1 VLVHDADPRSELGGT
16 RDVELS
22 PVLHGAGDFD
32 RLVRW
37 VGTTLIRL
45 QDRLD
50 RVRTELR
57 QSLIPSDR
65 AALGAAIERLQMLQ
79 IVETSLAVGDVVP
92 DFALPDR
99 SGRIV
104 ASEAL
109 LAKGPMVLAFVR
121 GTWCPYCSLALQALD
136 AARPPIEALGGSLV
150 VISPLRA
157 DELARAAA
165 DRGLGLT
172 LLSDADGDYASL
184 CGVHYEMSEGHV
196 ALYQR
201 FGLDLAQINAG
212 AGWALPIPATYVV
225 GRDGVVTFA
234 YAEVDW
240 ARRAEPADILAAV
253 EGLDRA
259 ASPG

>member
-1 VLVHDADPRSELGGT
+1 MLVHEADSKS
-16 RDVELS
+16 DLS
-22 PVLHGAGDFD
+22 PVLHGERDFE
-32 RLVRW
+32 RLVGW
-37 VGTTLIRL
+37 VGTTLVRL

-57 QSLIPSDR
+57 TALVPSDR
-65 AALGAAIERLQMLQ
+65 AALGAALERLQMLQ
-79 IVETSLAVGDVVP
+79 IVEQGLAVGDILPEFV
-92 DFALPDR
+92 LPDTA
-99 SGRIV
+99 GRIV

-109 LAKGPMVLAFVR
+109 LANGPLVLVFVR

-150 VISPLRA
+150 VVSPLRA

-172 LLSDADGDYASL
+172 LLSDVDGDYARL
-184 CGVHYEMSEGHV
+184 CGVHYEMSDSHA
-196 ALYQR
+196 ALYER
-201 FGLDLAQINAG
+201 FGLDLAQVNAG

-225 GRDGVVTFA
+225 GGDGVVTFA

-253 EGLDRA
+253 ERVDRA
-259 ASPG
+259 ANPG